1 MPGFSDSFGENFS
14 QNCHQEFILLIVL
27 SLFSMLNDGADARQE
42 DVSQSEFSDF

>member
-14 QNCHQEFILLIVL
+14 QNFLLIVL